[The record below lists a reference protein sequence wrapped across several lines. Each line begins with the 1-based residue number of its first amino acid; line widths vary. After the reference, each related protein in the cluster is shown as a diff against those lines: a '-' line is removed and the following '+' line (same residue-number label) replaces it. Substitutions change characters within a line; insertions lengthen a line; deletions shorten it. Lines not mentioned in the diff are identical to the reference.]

1 MALLGGAVAWK
12 LINALAMFGTY
23 TKTRAARTQT
33 DKPAAYHTPLGA
45 LSISM
50 AHTHTHNKKMLCVA
64 YVGADIIN

>member
-50 AHTHTHNKKMLCVA
+50 AHTHTIKMLCVA